1 MKKIVLLTV
10 ILSGFFLGAINAQVL
25 SYTTE
30 SDGVLFKLQTGV
42 MKVYVCNENIIR
54 ETFCADTV
62 LPSKVILTVNKVW
75 DMPSFSV
82 NENDTSVIIETSRVK
97 VLISKSTA
105 LSYFFTSSGEI
116 LLSEDSKKLT
126 AYSTYGVNTN
136 RCIITFNSPP
146 DEAIYGLGQHQQ
158 GIMNFKNKKQWLDQY
173 NKEIAIPV
181 IISNKGYG
189 LLWDNYS
196 KTLFDGTYRS
206 ATKYQ
211 ITSSCGEMIDYYFMY
226 GPEPDSIISA
236 YRTATGIAP
245 LFPKW
250 AYGFFQSKNRYESS
264 SDLIAVRDEYRDN
277 NIPVDCIVQDW
288 YYWDPYPW
296 GSNIMNPSFFP
307 DPAAVVDSLHKEN
320 IHTMISIWATFT
332 EGIDNYNEYQA
343 INALYPSDGTR
354 HYYDP
359 HNEQA
364 RNIYWQQVRDQ
375 LFNNYGWDSWWAD
388 ADEPDDYPDSYNRD
402 EANTALGKGVLYHNT
417 YPLMHTTS
425 VYEGWRRDM
434 SGKRLFTLSRCAF
447 AGNQRNAAASWSGDI
462 SCSWNDFNLQLP
474 AGLNFC
480 LSGVPYWTTDIGG
493 YATNWGPTDWS
504 TPGNRELFTRWFEY
518 GTFCP
523 IFRVHGVDDKSLLSG
538 FWDSSTRS
546 ILLKYDKLRY
556 RLMPYIYSLGW
567 MVTNSN
573 YTIMRHLIMDF
584 RTDPN
589 VNDIYDQFMF
599 GPSMMINPVHTQG
612 ATNRDVY
619 LPESNWYNFW
629 TGDMLSGGG
638 TINTD
643 APRETIPIFVKAGSI
658 IPMGPNIQY
667 ATQSIDPLEIRVYG
681 EADAKFDLYEDE
693 GDSYDYENG
702 QYSIIPFSY
711 SGSSKQLIIGSR
723 NGTYNGM
730 PVERTFNIVFV
741 KDNHGTGLDITT
753 VPDTVIHYD
762 GSPQIITGIG
772 NDKNE
777 IPLHFNLFQ
786 NYPNPFNPSTTISYQ
801 LSSTSHVTLKV
812 YDVLGKE
819 VKTLVDEVKGPGKY
833 EVSFS
838 TEERSTSG
846 SNKTN
851 LSSGVYFYRLT
862 AGDFT
867 AVKKMLLIR

>member
-211 ITSSCGEMIDYYFMY
+211 ITSSCGEMIDYYFMC